1 VQDFKKL
8 NPIPKL
14 ARLLRARH
22 ELLDE
27 VDALRRENEKLRA
40 KVASLQQAK
49 VKLENSLEERRRE
62 KETLRANLV
71 SQKKT
76 TENKELIAEQ
86 LGNKISELRDEN
98 DRLHTRLKKKK

>member
-1 VQDFKKL
+1 MQDFKKL

-27 VDALRRENEKLRA
+27 VDSLRRENEKLRA
-40 KVASLQQAK
+40 KVASLQQTK
-49 VKLENSLEERRRE
+49 TQLENSLEERRRE

-71 SQKKT
+71 NQKKT
-76 TENKELIAEQ
+76 AESKEVIAEQ
-86 LGNKISELRDEN
+86 LGNKIAELRDEN
-98 DRLHTRLKKKK
+98 DRLYTRLKKKK

>member
-1 VQDFKKL
+1 MQDFKKL

-14 ARLLRARH
+14 VRWCRSRN

-27 VDALRRENEKLRA
+27 VDSLRLENEQLRL
-40 KVASLQQAK
+40 KVSNLQQAK

-62 KETLRANLV
+62 KETLRANLN

-76 TENKELIAEQ
+76 AESKELIAEQ
-86 LGNKISELRDEN
+86 LGNKIAELRDEN
-98 DRLHTRLKKKK
+98 DRLHRLKKKK